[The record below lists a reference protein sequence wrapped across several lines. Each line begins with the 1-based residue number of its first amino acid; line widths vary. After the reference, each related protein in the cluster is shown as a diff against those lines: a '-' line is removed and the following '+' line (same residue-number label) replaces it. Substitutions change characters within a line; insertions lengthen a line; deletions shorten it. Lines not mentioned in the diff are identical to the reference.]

1 MIQVIAS
8 DVRPSSSGL
17 NRRFLANPD
26 VLLGAAGLD
35 DPCAD
40 GAGDTFSLVL
50 HDLRMGGTWKKTGR
64 GRLKQ
69 TERALCS
76 ELAGRTS
83 ITLLDLGASDGI
95 TTWEAVQ
102 TLRETFGAEV
112 SAWLA
117 DVNLYLYRY
126 RKGPLVEYR
135 ASDGEPIMARL
146 GRLGLRLSKHRAVLQ
161 HSPDPLVTA
170 YLRLS
175 PLRRR
180 MQLETRI
187 PLIHPIA
194 RGEPAITPL
203 EMDCLRCQKT
213 LIGSV
218 DAVRASNVL
227 NHGYFTPAQ
236 LRTAISHLHA
246 YLRDRGCLIISRNI
260 DVSGGE
266 LECGSVWRKHSFGFE
281 RVENFGQGSEVREIV
296 DEWRAATA
304 SSAEARPH
312 EPR

>member
-8 DVRPSSSGL
+8 DVRPSSPRV

-26 VLLGAAGLD
+26 VLLGVGGID
-35 DPCAD
+35 QPSGD
-40 GAGDTFSLVL
+40 GAGDMFSLVL

-69 TERALCS
+69 TEAALCS
-76 ELAGRTS
+76 QLAGRTS

-102 TLRETFGAEV
+102 TLRQALGASV

-126 RKGPLVEYR
+126 RRGPLVEYR
-135 ASDGEPIMARL
+135 AGDGEPVMARV
-146 GRLGLRLSKHRAVLQ
+146 GRLGLRLSKHRSALGQ
-161 HSPDPLVTA
+161 SPDPLVTA

-175 PLRRR
+175 PLRRG
-180 MQLETRI
+180 MQLDARI
-187 PLIHPIA
+187 PLIHPFA
-194 RGEPAITPL
+194 RCERAISPL
-203 EMDCLRCQKT
+203 EMDCLRRHEP
-213 LIGSV
+213 LIDGV

-227 NHGYFTPAQ
+227 NRGYFTPSQ

-246 YLRDRGCLIISRNI
+246 YLHDGGCLVVSRNI
-260 DVSGGE
+260 DEAGGE
-266 LECGSVWRKHSFGFE
+266 VECGTVWRKRGRGFE
-281 RVENFGQGSEVREIV
+281 RVEDFGQGSELREIV
-296 DEWRAATA
+296 EDWRSAAGT
-304 SSAEARPH
+304 
-312 EPR
+312 